1 MNIGIYKR
9 VIFGRDQII
18 EIAVES
24 DTDNLCI
31 DSGYQAEFSSG
42 HCTFGAE
49 QLPDLIEVLQIF
61 LKERSDHNERI
72 SAEG

>member
-1 MNIGIYKR
+1 M
-9 VIFGRDQII
+9 IFGRDQII

-61 LKERSDHNERI
+61 LKERSDHDQRI
-72 SAEG
+72 LADDRILDIAV

>member
-1 MNIGIYKR
+1 MSIGIYKR

-49 QLPDLIEVLQIF
+49 QLPDLIEVLKIF